1 MGSGEWGVGRKFHF
15 LSPLPIPHSLLPTP
29 LYQSIRNFQ
38 SRLDVA
44 EFQPVAVAD
53 DDPAAGFERH
63 AVDKSPVAA
72 GAVRQEKIAV
82 LGERQGRMEIRDRR
96 IVDDQGVRAVAPY
109 SYRFGVA
116 SDARPQNTRT
126 AFDLKNDLDSS
137 ALRPPRRL
145 PRRLSRR
152 LPRRLRRRGRVLRD
166 DGGFGFAEAGSDL
179 EAAGEGVVDD
189 PDLNLAERR
198 VTAVVNVFVNVRVQ
212 LALQEFAARSSHSR
226 VGFVIVAKL
235 DQVRREQARVFA
247 LQVVFDRP
255 LDERPERGQIGA
267 RAAFKPAASAQREID
282 RGADS
287 LE

>member
-53 DDPAAGFERH
+53 DNPAAGFERH
-63 AVDKSPVAA
+63 VVDEGPVAA

-82 LGERQGRMEIRDRR
+82 RGERQGRMEIRDRR

-109 SYRFGVA
+109 PYRFGVA
-116 SDARPQNTRT
+116 RDARPQNSRT

-137 ALRPPRRL
+137 ALRPP
-145 PRRLSRR
+145 RR

-179 EAAGEGVVDD
+179 EAAREGVVDD

-198 VTAVVNVFVNVRVQ
+198 VAPVVDVFVNVRVQ
-212 LALQEFAARSSHSR
+212 LALQEFAARSPHSR

-255 LDERPERGQIGA
+255 LDERTERGQIGA
-267 RAAFKPAASAQREID
+267 RAAFYPAASAQREID
-282 RGADS
+282 RGADA